1 MILVGRRKASTSV
14 GRREA
19 ASDFT
24 NNIYDLTIVL
34 KSLAKIV
41 ILYTSCNLLAR
52 AQFFSLLDAQHTLI
66 LRVSVPSRDSYEG
79 FDF

>member
-52 AQFFSLLDAQHTLI
+52 AHFFSLDAQHTLI
-66 LRVSVPSRDSYEG
+66 LRVPVPSRDSYEG